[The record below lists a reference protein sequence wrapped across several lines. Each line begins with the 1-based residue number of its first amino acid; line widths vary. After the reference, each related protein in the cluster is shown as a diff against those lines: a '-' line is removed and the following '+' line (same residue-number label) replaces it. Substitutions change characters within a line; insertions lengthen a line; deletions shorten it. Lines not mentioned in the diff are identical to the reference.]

1 MAHTVTAAEQCS
13 IDALITRGIPE
24 STARAIA
31 MKVHAHDELVAA
43 LRTIAYREIGDPT
56 APLAIDTLKG
66 IARAALAKVQS

>member
-24 STARAIA
+24 STARTIA

-43 LRTIAYREIGDPT
+43 LCDCLSMLDDCA
-56 APLAIDTLKG
+56 AA
-66 IARAALAKVQS
+66 ARVALAKVEA